1 MYRLATLLTLLIA
14 LAAAGCGGS
23 GDDSDSAPSAVA
35 QAPSGDDSAG
45 SPASDSAKKENG
57 ADEKT
62 PDDEADDKAGDGA
75 GDDDEPKTHEEQHE
89 AAEEAFEK
97 LPLETKEQ
105 LLETTARNALL
116 RFGLKMADAELRN
129 RGRSAT
135 VVVSEKGA
143 CNFVA
148 SQEPNL
154 ALTIRQG
161 VPGLKSVRFE
171 MAGTGEQLGYY
182 VLGCERPEIPSGAGR
197 VVLDHGG
204 VGGPYKSKRFKITS
218 ERWALEWV
226 NEGAS
231 LAVIVQAVG
240 GESKENETYFKPV
253 GSQKPE
259 SGRFEY
265 KGKGTFQINA
275 YGAGGWRVRVKEIG

>member
-35 QAPSGDDSAG
+35 QAPSGDDAG
-45 SPASDSAKKENG
+45 GSSGSDGAKKEQE
-57 ADEKT
+57 ADKKSADDEGDGK
-62 PDDEADDKAGDGA
+62 PDDET
-75 GDDDEPKTHEEQHE
+75 GDDDEPMTHEEQHE
-89 AAEEAFEK
+89 AAEEVFEK
-97 LPLETKEQ
+97 LPLERKQE

-116 RFGLKMADAELRN
+116 RFGLKMVDAKLLN

-135 VVVSEKGA
+135 VAVSRKGA
-143 CNFVA
+143 CTFVA

-154 ALTIRQG
+154 KLTIKQNM
-161 VPGLKSVRFE
+161 PGLKSVRFE
-171 MAGTGEQLGYY
+171 MAGTGQQLGYY
-182 VLGCERPEIPSGAGR
+182 VLGCKGPEIPSGAGR
-197 VVLDHGG
+197 VVLDHSG

-240 GESKENETYFKPV
+240 GESKEEETYFKPV

-259 SGRFEY
+259 SGRFDY
-265 KGKGTFQINA
+265 KGKGTFQIHA